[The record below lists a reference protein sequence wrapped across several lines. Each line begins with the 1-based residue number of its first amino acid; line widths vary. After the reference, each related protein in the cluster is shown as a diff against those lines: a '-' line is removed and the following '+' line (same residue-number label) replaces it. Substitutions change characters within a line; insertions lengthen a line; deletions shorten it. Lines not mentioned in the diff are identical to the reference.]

1 MSSQRLDA
9 RLNASRGISA
19 VLTGAVEVLGDG
31 VQEGVLWG
39 QEPLHYRHGYYP
51 LLNHSIS
58 KQKEQR
64 TKESAH
70 REDGKSERVSWR
82 SEKG

>member
-1 MSSQRLDA
+1 MRSRRLEA

-19 VLTGAVEVLGDG
+19 VLTGAIEVLGDG

-58 KQKEQR
+58 KKKNGTKDKGQR
-64 TKESAH
+64 KVHIERMERA
-70 REDGKSERVSWR
+70 RE
-82 SEKG
+82 